1 MSPPGHLFVNVSI
14 GGMGGG
20 GGGGVRGNRDSKVVP
35 CMAYVCKLQIHYRIS
50 VLQMKLVW
58 WDGGGQAV
66 VSVVWCGLQ

>member
-1 MSPPGHLFVNVSI
+1 MAPPGHLFVNVSI
-14 GGMGGG
+14 GGIVGGWG
-20 GGGGVRGNRDSKVVP
+20 WGYRDPKVVP